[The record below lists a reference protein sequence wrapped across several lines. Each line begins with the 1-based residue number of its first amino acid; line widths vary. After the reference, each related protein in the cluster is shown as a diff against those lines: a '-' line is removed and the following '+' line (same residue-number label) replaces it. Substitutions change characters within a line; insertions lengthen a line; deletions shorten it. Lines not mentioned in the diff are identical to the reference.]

1 MQVKG
6 DFMGDSQMDLL
17 LKPAYKLAELVRQK
31 KLSSVELIDLTFRK
45 LSIENPNL
53 NAVIATRKSA
63 ALLEAKQL
71 QDTGQPF
78 LGVPILLKGLGQS
91 LKGEP
96 ETYGNRL
103 FKTAI
108 ANSTNNYVR
117 ALQKA
122 GFIVI
127 GQTNFPEFGFK
138 NINDAKIFGPAHNP
152 WNLNYQPGGSS
163 GGAAAAVA
171 AGILPLAAGN
181 DGGGSIRIP
190 ASWSGTIG
198 LKPTRGRV
206 PTGPIDWRSWQ
217 GASVNFA
224 LTRSVA
230 DTALLLDA
238 LQTVQPA
245 AVFQV
250 PLNLDGFFKNL
261 VVPATKTV
269 IGYTAESPVGTPV
282 SAAAKQAV
290 ADAVAFLNSQGFA
303 TSPIK
308 LPTNGVELMKSYYL
322 MNEAETAAMF
332 ANLQQL
338 LGRSLTRNDMEP
350 LAWAL
355 YQTGKNVSA
364 AKYSQSLNSWDAAAY
379 QMAELHKKYPVIL
392 TPTTAT
398 VAPLVNQPL
407 VNQENLSRMEHA
419 EELTVNEQQ
428 QLIWNQWLPSL
439 KLSPFTQQANLTG
452 APAISLPTEITSS
465 GLPLGI
471 QLTAGKGQ
479 EQLLLQ
485 FATLFEKEGQLKFL
499 HPTNFTD

>member
-1 MQVKG
+1 VTSLSDKQT
-6 DFMGDSQMDLL
+6 DLL
-17 LKPAYKLAELVRQK
+17 LKPAYKLAELVRQR
-31 KLSSVELIDLTFRK
+31 KLSSVELIDLALK
-45 LSIENPNL
+45 KISIENPNL
-53 NAVIATRKSA
+53 NAVISTRRSA
-63 ALLEAKQL
+63 AVLEAEQL

-103 FKTAI
+103 FKTAT
-108 ANSTNNYVR
+108 ASLTNNYVQ

-122 GFIVI
+122 GFIII

-138 NINDAKIFGPAHNP
+138 NITDARIFGPARNP

-190 ASWSGTIG
+190 ASWSATIG

-206 PTGPIDWRSWQ
+206 PTGPTDWRSWQ
-217 GASVNFA
+217 GAAVNFA

-250 PLNLDGFFKNL
+250 PLNLDGFFNSL
-261 VVPATKTV
+261 VVPSTKTV
-269 IGYTAESPVGTPV
+269 IGYTTESPVKTPV

-290 ADAVAFLNSQGFA
+290 AHAVAFLNTQGFV
-303 TSPIK
+303 TRSIK

-355 YQTGKNVSA
+355 YQTGKNISA
-364 AKYSQSLNSWDAAAY
+364 AEYSQALNCWDVAAY
-379 QMAELHKKYPVIL
+379 QMAGLHKKYPVIL

-398 VAPLVNQPL
+398 VAPLVSQSL
-407 VNQENLSRMEHA
+407 VSQENLSQMKHA
-419 EELTVNEQQ
+419 EELTVNEQR

-452 APAISLPTEITSS
+452 NPAISLPTEITSS

-485 FATLFEKEGQLKFL
+485 FALLFEKERQLKFF
-499 HPTNFTD
+499 HPTNLTD